1 MRRDLAVLR
10 EQSGQLKK
18 VPIQSTPTQGDM
30 KEAGKVAPILEPKQP
45 EELIEPED
53 LTAPPELEPA
63 AAAEVTPES
72 ATTEKPDTA
81 IDENPVV
88 GQTPYV
94 PSTEAHSKGLP
105 PGVPVE
111 SAPEPSEEKASDA
124 ALHIDT
130 KPTDTAA
137 QDSTNQNADDDKE
150 PDTGTFTNAD
160 MDSLFNDPTSAGAG
174 ETADFGAET
183 GSGNDFDFGSF
194 NANFDANAA
203 GSNENEDL
211 SSLLPGL
218 QDYANTQPTSGE
230 PDFNALFAT
239 DGGDNTQDSVQ
250 PATAQHDTTFDDLMD
265 FNFDIGGGGD
275 GDGANDNSDF
285 DFSFS

>member
-1 MRRDLAVLR
+1 MRRDLAVLQV
-10 EQSGQLKK
+10 QSGQLKK
-18 VPIQSTPTQGDM
+18 MPIQATPTQSDT
-30 KEAGKVAPILEPKQP
+30 KEAANVAPTSDPKQP
-45 EELIEPED
+45 EEV
-53 LTAPPELEPA
+53 TAPAELEPA
-63 AAAEVTPES
+63 AAAEVLPEP
-72 ATTEKPDTA
+72 TITDKPDTTT
-81 IDENPVV
+81 DEIPVV
-88 GQTPYV
+88 DQTPYV
-94 PSTEAHSKGLP
+94 PSTEAHTKGIP
-105 PGVPVE
+105 PDVPVE
-111 SAPEPSEEKASDA
+111 SAPESSDEKASDT
-124 ALHIDT
+124 ALHIET
-130 KPTDTAA
+130 KPYDNAA
-137 QDSTNQNADDDKE
+137 QDSMIQQADDDDKE

-183 GSGNDFDFGSF
+183 RSGNEFDFGSF

-203 GSNENEDL
+203 GSNDNEDL

-230 PDFNALFAT
+230 PDFNALFST
-239 DGGDNTQDSVQ
+239 DGGDNTQDSAQ

-275 GDGANDNSDF
+275 GDGSNENNDF